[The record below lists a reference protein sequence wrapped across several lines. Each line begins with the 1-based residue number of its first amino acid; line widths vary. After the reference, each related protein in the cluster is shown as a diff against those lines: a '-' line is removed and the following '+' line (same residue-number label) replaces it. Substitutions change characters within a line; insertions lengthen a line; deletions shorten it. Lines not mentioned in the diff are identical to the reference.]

1 VDHPPLRLAIL
12 VVVAA
17 AATACTGGGGG
28 SGGGA
33 TSPPTSAPPTVD
45 TGPIQFQP
53 GQYRY
58 DFGGVTATL
67 SLSGM
72 TATLEVQNASGAELG
87 PPGIYA
93 IGGDD
98 TRRDAEIADAAPI
111 PDGDSGTFTVSFPKE
126 LDPKTLGLLILRFGD
141 SNYGAFAPVPV
152 SAG

>member
-1 VDHPPLRLAIL
+1 VDRPPLRYAIL
-12 VVVAA
+12 VVVTVVAS
-17 AATACTGGGGG
+17 TCTGGGADGG
-28 SGGGA
+28 T
-33 TSPPTSAPPTVD
+33 TSPPTSAPATVD
-45 TGPIQFQP
+45 TGPIRFQP
-53 GQYRY
+53 GQFRY

-67 SLSGM
+67 SLRGT
-72 TATLEVQNASGAELG
+72 TATLEVQNASGTELE

-98 TRRDAEIADAAPI
+98 TRRDAEIADASPI
-111 PDGDSGTFTVSFPKE
+111 PDGDSGSFTVSFPEE